1 MNSHQNEKLYFE
13 LHAIVSVDMLET
25 CWYRQDG
32 MNMIYTNQVV
42 KHIKHKLDVH
52 CCFTQ

>member
-1 MNSHQNEKLYFE
+1 MNSRQNEKLYFE
-13 LHAIVSVDMLET
+13 LHAIVLVDMLET

-32 MNMIYTNQVV
+32 IIIIHTNQVV
-42 KHIKHKLDVH
+42 EHINHELDVH